1 MKDSDMDIS
10 EPPRKII
17 KKEIYSATVEAQ
29 SILETAR
36 READLLARQA
46 EQQREHF
53 IELGRQAGYEEGLTR
68 WNEAL
73 LEFSREHEQLLKDS
87 EQAVLKLAVR
97 LAEKIIG
104 QQLLLSPQTIVDIV
118 REGLKSLRSDKS
130 VSVKVNPTHLETLR
144 NSIARLQDLLGPDCR
159 VRFVAD
165 PGISPGGCTIESELG
180 VIDAQ
185 IETQLKCLEEAL
197 KRVSRK

>member
-1 MKDSDMDIS
+1 MDIS

-29 SILETAR
+29 NILETAR
-36 READLLARQA
+36 READLLSRQA

-53 IELGRQAGYEEGLTR
+53 IGLGRQAGYEEGLTR

-104 QQLLLSPQTIVDIV
+104 QQLLLSPETIVDIV

-130 VSVKVNPTHLETLR
+130 VSVKVHPTHLETLR